1 MSSDRKPPLRP
12 LYHVAA
18 AILAATLAFAPV
30 SGHAQFSLGGS
41 EEALGAQEHPKIV
54 AQYGGEYRDARV
66 QDFVQGIGRRLIQA
80 AGATDRNWT
89 FTVLDS
95 DVVNAFALPGG
106 FVYITRGLLALPKDE
121 AEVAGVMAHEIGHVL
136 ARHSRQRM
144 NRGAITSLL
153 AAGLGA
159 VLGSPE
165 IAQALNLG
173 GTALLAKY
181 SRDQELESDRIG
193 ADLLSKAGYDPFA
206 MATFLQTM
214 LRYSQYEG
222 MRKGKEMEGGYDFFA
237 THPPTGDRVDRAAEL
252 ARNHPPGGARPADTY
267 AAAVDGM
274 IYGDSPDNGFV
285 RGQEF
290 IHPKM
295 GFRFTVP
302 RGYSLLN
309 GAQQVVAQGPGGV
322 MMAFDAGPSQGVRDP
337 AAYLTQVW
345 GRQARLQGVRAI
357 TVNGLPAATA
367 VTQGE
372 TEQGRV
378 DVRLVAIRDGDT
390 MYRFTFLSPPGA
402 LERHDRA
409 FEQTALSFRRL
420 SPGEAGRLQPR
431 RIRMETVRPGQEA
444 ADFINRMPDEPYAE
458 ELFRII
464 NDIPPG
470 TPLQPGWMVKVI
482 G

>member
-1 MSSDRKPPLRP
+1 MSSRRKPPHRL
-12 LYHVAA
+12 AA
-18 AILAATLAFAPV
+18 AFLAVTLALAPV
-30 SGHAQFSLGGS
+30 SPGHAQFGLGGS

-66 QDFVQGIGRRLIQA
+66 QDFVQRVGGRLVQA

-106 FVYITRGLLALPKDE
+106 YVYITRGLLALPKDE
-121 AEVAGVMAHEIGHVL
+121 AELAGVMAHEIGHVL

-153 AAGLGA
+153 AAGIGLF
-159 VLGSPE
+159 LGSPE

-173 GTALLAKY
+173 GGALLAKY

-193 ADLLSKAGYDPFA
+193 AELLAKAGYDPFA
-206 MATFLQTM
+206 MATFLQSM
-214 LRYSQYEG
+214 LRYSQYEAL
-222 MRKGKEMEGGYDFFA
+222 RKGKEAEDGFDFFA
-237 THPPTGDRVDRAAEL
+237 THPPTADRVDRAADL
-252 ARNHPPGGARPADTY
+252 AREYPPGGTRPADTY
-267 AAAVDGM
+267 FAAVSGM

-285 RGQEF
+285 RGAEF

-302 RGYSLLN
+302 RGFSLLN
-309 GAQQVVAQGPGGV
+309 GADQVLAQGPDGA
-322 MMAFDAGPSQGVRDP
+322 MMAFDAGASQGVRDP
-337 AAYLTQVW
+337 TAYLTQVW
-345 GRQARLQGVRAI
+345 GREARLQGVRAI
-357 TVNGLPAATA
+357 TIGGLPAATA

-402 LERHDRA
+402 LDRYDPA
-409 FEQTALSFRRL
+409 FEQTAASFRRL
-420 SPGEAGRLQPR
+420 APGEAGRLQPR
-431 RIRMETVRPGQEA
+431 RIRVETVRPGQDVQ
-444 ADFINRMPDEPYAE
+444 DFVSRMPDQPYAE

-470 TPLQPGWMVKVI
+470 TPMQPGWQVKVI